1 MRHDRRRS
9 FGSLALVRFLSI
21 AMMGTLAVIPTR
33 AAAQCAFNGPHGSSG
48 STAYFVSSLVRAF
61 VSCGNPGGNT
71 PNATSVGG
79 IPTCQPVETFHQQ
92 AGSPSGGW
100 RFDNGSSYG
109 VVKIKRT
116 TGGDNAPFPPTLRD
130 AVVYLKMYHI
140 AQEGGGPGHFANGK
154 GTVQMVF
161 RITSD
166 DYANGDMTYVD
177 FPAGFGFTLN
187 GGSVYMT
194 KKLGDLMKDISQPR
208 FPDCTSIEVVSVWV
222 VDPNGNVFAVPGVK
236 LQ

>member
-1 MRHDRRRS
+1 MRRS
-9 FGSLALVRFLSI
+9 SRSVTLVRLASI
-21 AMMGTLAVIPTR
+21 AIVGTIAVIPAR

-48 STAYFVSSLVRAF
+48 STGYFVSSLVRAF

-71 PNATSVGG
+71 PNTTSVGG

-109 VVKIKRT
+109 VVKIRRT
-116 TGGDNAPFPPTLRD
+116 SGGDNSPFPPTLRD
-130 AVVYLKMYHI
+130 ASVYLKMYHI
-140 AQEGGGPGHFANGK
+140 AQEGGGPGHFASGH
-154 GTVQMVF
+154 GAVQIVF

-177 FPAGFGFTLN
+177 FPAGFAFTLN
-187 GGSVYMT
+187 GGYVSMT
-194 KKLGDLMKDISQPR
+194 KKLGDLMRDGLSQPR
-208 FPDCTSIEVVSVWV
+208 FPDCTSIEVVSVTV
-222 VDPNGNVFAVPGVK
+222 VDPNGNIFAVPGVK
-236 LQ
+236 FQ